1 MGLCRRKVSYE
12 EGAKLAKEF
21 KIDFLETSAKN
32 GANIDEAFT
41 VLTKNITHHIESK

>member
-1 MGLCRRKVSYE
+1 MSYD

-32 GANIDEAFT
+32 GTNIDEAFT
-41 VLTKNITHHIESK
+41 VLTRNITRHI